1 VALSHS
7 PSIVTNGLVLCL
19 DAANRK
25 GYDKFE
31 NLMTS
36 SQLGNTILNDGGAV
50 TLTTD
55 TTIASPFGGSDGV
68 LKCVHTTQTPGY
80 FRRGQ
85 NMSLTAGVTYTFSFY
100 FKNGTVSN
108 PYGQNPVNNLGILA
122 STYSPTFEEPSQ
134 SLNTNIDVGN
144 GWYRQVFT
152 FTPTYTQTYQVD
164 FSQTVNQTPIGTYY
178 LYGFQLERGS
188 SVTDYYATTSTAKN
202 RGTIWSDLSGRGNTG
217 TLINSVGYS
226 NSNSGSFVFDGVDD
240 NIQLSNA
247 SNFISSSQSSIT
259 INFWVKTN
267 VTGVYKKIFITGT
280 TGTSSVSGTYFS
292 IGPSPYQVYFGII
305 TNNGTQQAIYTTN
318 LSTTQYSNL
327 CGTYDGS
334 NIRLYLNG
342 TQVAIQSQT
351 GNIVNTG
358 IARISGYDNNTEV
371 WNGNI
376 STAQIYNRALTA
388 AEVQQNF
395 NALRGRFGI

>member
-68 LKCVHTTQTPGY
+68 LKCVHTTNTPGY

-108 PYGQNPVNNLGILA
+108 PYGQIPINFGITI
-122 STYSPTFEEPSQ
+122 STYTPTFQTIETA
-134 SLNTNIDVGN
+134 LNTNIDVGN
-144 GWYRQVFT
+144 GWYRQVVT
-152 FTPTYTQTYQVD
+152 FTPSYTQTYQVN
-164 FSQTVNQTPIGTYY
+164 FNQANNQTLVGTYY
-178 LYGFQLERGS
+178 LYGFQLEIGS

-202 RGTIWSDLSGRGNTG
+202 RGTILSDLSGRGNTG
-217 TLINSVGYS
+217 TLTNGVGYG
-226 NSNSGSFVFDGVDD
+226 NSNSGSFVFDGVNDCVVV
-240 NIQLSNA
+240 NNNA
-247 SNFISSSQSSIT
+247 SILSSTSYTKIAWFYPTSFATLNNIISGVNGLSEHAFWLAGGNTLNAGHNGSWSTVVSSTTLSLNT
-259 INFWVKTN
+259 WYCGA
-267 VTGVYKKIFITGT
+267 VTFSTT
-280 TGTSSVSGTYFS
+280 TGWVLYL
-292 IGPSPYQVYFGII
+292 
-305 TNNGTQQAIYTTN
+305 NGVQEATN
-318 LSTTQYSNL
+318 LSTTTFS
-327 CGTYDGS
+327 GTG
-334 NIRLYLNG
+334 
-342 TQVAIQSQT
+342 AILIGAFAT
-351 GNIVNTG
+351 GDFVFTGRIANTK
-358 IARISGYDNNTEV
+358 
-371 WNGNI
+371 
-376 STAQIYNRALTA
+376 IYNRVLSA
-388 AEVQQNF
+388 AEVRQNF